1 MTQAL
6 STNTLSLF
14 PAADFLEGEIRG
26 AQLPDGTRIAVYNL
40 NGAYYATADTCTH
53 ENASLCD
60 EGMLDG
66 ASVVCGWH
74 FCTFDIAS
82 GEAQTSPCSE
92 PLQTYP
98 VTVID
103 GVLHVAY

>member
-1 MTQAL
+1 MTVMTQQ
-6 STNTLSLF
+6 LSLF
-14 PAADFLEGEIRG
+14 PVADFLDGEIRG
-26 AQLPDGTRIAVYNL
+26 AQLPDGTRIAVYNI

-66 ASVVCGWH
+66 DNIVCGWH
-74 FCTFDIAS
+74 FCTFAIAS
-82 GEAQTSPCSE
+82 GEALTSPCSE
-92 PLQTYP
+92 PLLTYP
-98 VTVID
+98 VTVVE